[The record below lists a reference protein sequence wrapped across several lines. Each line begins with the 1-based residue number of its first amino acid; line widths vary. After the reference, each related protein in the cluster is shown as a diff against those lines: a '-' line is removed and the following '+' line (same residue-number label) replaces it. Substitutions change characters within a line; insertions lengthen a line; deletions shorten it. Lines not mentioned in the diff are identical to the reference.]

1 MKTNGHD
8 ENRKLNISN
17 QDCGFLS
24 ASIVSLSSYLSPI
37 PDAHRFLVARID
49 ASEVYGPLIERLW
62 VLIAV
67 VFALLLVSAA
77 TLVVLWRHRHMRYN
91 NKELEQQVIERTV
104 QLENTNKELESFSY
118 SVSHDLRAP
127 LRGIDGFSSIL
138 LEDYSGKIDKEGRR
152 LLNVIRENIKKM
164 GHLIDDL
171 LAFSRIGRHELDRS
185 DIDMKTLANSIYQE
199 LTSGPERERISFS
212 VADLPP
218 LNGDASMM
226 RQLWYNLISNA
237 LKFSSKKEKAKI
249 EIGFKCEDGNNIYF
263 IRDNGVGFDM
273 KYYGKLFGVF
283 QRLHSEAEYKGTG
296 VGLAIVKSIVTKHGG
311 KIRAESE
318 LNVGTTFYF
327 SV

>member
-1 MKTNGHD
+1 
-8 ENRKLNISN
+8 
-17 QDCGFLS
+17 
-24 ASIVSLSSYLSPI
+24 
-37 PDAHRFLVARID
+37 
-49 ASEVYGPLIERLW
+49 
-62 VLIAV
+62 
-67 VFALLLVSAA
+67 
-77 TLVVLWRHRHMRYN
+77 
-91 NKELEQQVIERTV
+91 
-104 QLENTNKELESFSY
+104 
-118 SVSHDLRAP
+118 
-127 LRGIDGFSSIL
+127 
-138 LEDYSGKIDKEGRR
+138 
-152 LLNVIRENIKKM
+152 M

>member
-17 QDCGFLS
+17 QVCGFLS

-37 PDAHRFLVARID
+37 PDARRFLVVRID

-67 VFALLLVSAA
+67 V
-77 TLVVLWRHRHMRYN
+77 
-91 NKELEQQVIERTV
+91 
-104 QLENTNKELESFSY
+104 
-118 SVSHDLRAP
+118 
-127 LRGIDGFSSIL
+127 
-138 LEDYSGKIDKEGRR
+138 
-152 LLNVIRENIKKM
+152 
-164 GHLIDDL
+164 
-171 LAFSRIGRHELDRS
+171 
-185 DIDMKTLANSIYQE
+185 
-199 LTSGPERERISFS
+199 
-212 VADLPP
+212 
-218 LNGDASMM
+218 
-226 RQLWYNLISNA
+226 
-237 LKFSSKKEKAKI
+237 
-249 EIGFKCEDGNNIYF
+249 
-263 IRDNGVGFDM
+263 FDM